1 MDASSVDESGD
12 SLRIHPMDEF
22 QTETL
27 ALPSGP
33 ARVEWRRSARARRVS
48 LRIDP
53 TGGAVIVTLPA
64 RATRKAGMALL
75 MGHADWVANRLA
87 ALPELISFTDG
98 ATIPIGGIPHRIRH
112 APSARGAAFLL
123 DQELHIT
130 GAPEFLSR
138 RTRDF
143 LRKE

>member
-1 MDASSVDESGD
+1 MLYYNAYRYRPINASSVDESLE

-22 QTETL
+22 PPETL

-53 TGGAVIVTLPA
+53 TGGSVIVTLPL
-64 RATRKAGMALL
+64 RASRKAGMALL

-87 ALPELISFTDG
+87 ALPDVVRFIDG
-98 ATIPIGGIPHRIRH
+98 ATVPIGGGPRPPPP
-112 APSARGAAFLL
+112 APPPRAGALPL
-123 DQELHIT
+123 GPEPP
-130 GAPEFLSR
+130 APG
-138 RTRDF
+138 T
-143 LRKE
+143 

>member
-1 MDASSVDESGD
+1 MLYYNAYRYRPIDASSVDESLE

-22 QTETL
+22 PPETL

-53 TGGAVIVTLPA
+53 TGGVVIVTLPL

-87 ALPELISFTDG
+87 ALPDMVRFVDG
-98 ATIPIGGIPHRIRH
+98 AVVPIGGQQRP
-112 APSARGAAFLL
+112 L
-123 DQELHIT
+123 
-130 GAPEFLSR
+130 R
-138 RTRDF
+138 RTPRPQGGR
-143 LRKE
+143 LP